1 MKTNDLITS
10 ALSQKMKWK
19 KTQTNDVLNAFI
31 EIIRKNLSEINDIE
45 LLDIGL
51 LENRI
56 KEQKVIVNPKTHR
69 KILYPPKKVLE
80 LKVSKQL
87 QEHLKNNRKMKII
100 TKEDIIKQLSEQ
112 TNLPQE
118 QIEIFVEKLNSV
130 IIEKL
135 ETDKSVNIEGLGEL
149 RLVWSN
155 YHKNTKLREGEPTEF
170 YKLRFEAEEQIKEL
184 VNKEF
189 SFLTPVDLT
198 EASEDIP
205 MNALSKQAEEIK
217 DILSEI
223 QEVDVEAITNTESG
237 TSSMVIESG
246 SIVIESNISESP
258 KIDTIVTEHSEP
270 TNTILSYPRT
280 FEVDTI
286 EDYSSDDVVIKD
298 SRRWLWILLISIG
311 VGILVGGFVF
321 FNYKYNFVDFD
332 MLLGSKVDKTIDEE
346 VFPDTIDSTAM
357 KNTDRDTLFFE
368 NRRYDEFI
376 DTVKV
381 TEGVT
386 LVQLS
391 LKYYGNKVF
400 WVYIYEANKDIL
412 PSANHIALGTK
423 IKIPS
428 MPNIF
433 IDPNDTFVM
442 NNVKKLKNRYV
453 E

>member
-1 MKTNDLITS
+1 MKT
-10 ALSQKMKWK
+10 
-19 KTQTNDVLNAFI
+19 
-31 EIIRKNLSEINDIE
+31 
-45 LLDIGL
+45 
-51 LENRI
+51 
-56 KEQKVIVNPKTHR
+56 
-69 KILYPPKKVLE
+69 
-80 LKVSKQL
+80 
-87 QEHLKNNRKMKII
+87 I

-118 QIEIFVEKLNSV
+118 QIEIFVEKLNST

-135 ETDKSVNIEGLGEL
+135 ETDKSVNIEGLGVL

-189 SFLTPVDLT
+189 GFLAPVDLT
-198 EASEDIP
+198 EASEDMP
-205 MNALSKQAEEIK
+205 LNALSKQAEEIK
-217 DILSEI
+217 DILCEI
-223 QEVDVEAITNTESG
+223 QEVDNEAITNTESG

-246 SIVIESNISESP
+246 SVVIESNISESP

-346 VFPDTIDSTAM
+346 VVPDTVDSTAM

-391 LKYYGNKVF
+391 LKYYGNKAF

-453 E
+453 K

>member
-1 MKTNDLITS
+1 MKT
-10 ALSQKMKWK
+10 
-19 KTQTNDVLNAFI
+19 
-31 EIIRKNLSEINDIE
+31 
-45 LLDIGL
+45 
-51 LENRI
+51 
-56 KEQKVIVNPKTHR
+56 
-69 KILYPPKKVLE
+69 
-80 LKVSKQL
+80 
-87 QEHLKNNRKMKII
+87 I

-118 QIEIFVEKLNSV
+118 QIEIFVEKLNST

-135 ETDKSVNIEGLGEL
+135 ETDKSVNIEGLGVL

-189 SFLTPVDLT
+189 GFLAPVDLT
-198 EASEDIP
+198 EASEDMP
-205 MNALSKQAEEIK
+205 LNALSKQAEEIK
-217 DILSEI
+217 DILCEI
-223 QEVDVEAITNTESG
+223 QEVDSEAITNTESG
-237 TSSMVIESG
+237 ASSMVIESG
-246 SIVIESNISESP
+246 SVVVESNISESP

-346 VFPDTIDSTAM
+346 VVPDTIDSTAM

-391 LKYYGNKVF
+391 LKYYGNKAF

-412 PSANHIALGTK
+412 PSANYIALGTK

-453 E
+453 K

>member
-1 MKTNDLITS
+1 MKT
-10 ALSQKMKWK
+10 
-19 KTQTNDVLNAFI
+19 
-31 EIIRKNLSEINDIE
+31 
-45 LLDIGL
+45 
-51 LENRI
+51 
-56 KEQKVIVNPKTHR
+56 
-69 KILYPPKKVLE
+69 
-80 LKVSKQL
+80 
-87 QEHLKNNRKMKII
+87 I

-118 QIEIFVEKLNSV
+118 QIEIFVEKLNST

-189 SFLTPVDLT
+189 GFLAPVDLT
-198 EASEDIP
+198 EASEDMP
-205 MNALSKQAEEIK
+205 LNALSKQAEEIK

-223 QEVDVEAITNTESG
+223 QEVDSEAITNTESG
-237 TSSMVIESG
+237 ASSMVIESG
-246 SIVIESNISESP
+246 SVVVESNISESP

-286 EDYSSDDVVIKD
+286 ENYSSDDVVIKD

-321 FNYKYNFVDFD
+321 FNYKYDFVDFD

-346 VFPDTIDSTAM
+346 VVPDTIDSTAM

-368 NRRYDEFI
+368 NRKYDEFI

-391 LKYYGNKVF
+391 LKYYGNKAF

-412 PSANHIALGTK
+412 PSANYIALGTK

-453 E
+453 K

>member
-1 MKTNDLITS
+1 MKT
-10 ALSQKMKWK
+10 
-19 KTQTNDVLNAFI
+19 
-31 EIIRKNLSEINDIE
+31 
-45 LLDIGL
+45 
-51 LENRI
+51 
-56 KEQKVIVNPKTHR
+56 
-69 KILYPPKKVLE
+69 
-80 LKVSKQL
+80 
-87 QEHLKNNRKMKII
+87 I

-118 QIEIFVEKLNSV
+118 QIEIFVEKLNST

-189 SFLTPVDLT
+189 GFLAPVDLT
-198 EASEDIP
+198 EASEDMP
-205 MNALSKQAEEIK
+205 LNALSKQAEEIK

-223 QEVDVEAITNTESG
+223 QEVDSEAITNTESG
-237 TSSMVIESG
+237 AS
-246 SIVIESNISESP
+246 SIVVESDSVMIESNISESP

-321 FNYKYNFVDFD
+321 FNYKYDFVDFD

-346 VFPDTIDSTAM
+346 VVPDTIDSTAM

-368 NRRYDEFI
+368 NRKYDEFI

-391 LKYYGNKVF
+391 LKYYGNKAF

-412 PSANHIALGTK
+412 PSANYIALGTK

-453 E
+453 K

>member
-1 MKTNDLITS
+1 MKT
-10 ALSQKMKWK
+10 
-19 KTQTNDVLNAFI
+19 
-31 EIIRKNLSEINDIE
+31 
-45 LLDIGL
+45 
-51 LENRI
+51 
-56 KEQKVIVNPKTHR
+56 
-69 KILYPPKKVLE
+69 
-80 LKVSKQL
+80 
-87 QEHLKNNRKMKII
+87 I

-118 QIEIFVEKLNSV
+118 QIEIFVEKLNST

-135 ETDKSVNIEGLGEL
+135 ETDKSVNIEGLGVL

-189 SFLTPVDLT
+189 GFLAPVDLT
-198 EASEDIP
+198 EASEDMP
-205 MNALSKQAEEIK
+205 LNALSKQAEEIK

-223 QEVDVEAITNTESG
+223 QEGDSEAITNTESG

-346 VFPDTIDSTAM
+346 VVPDTIDSTAM

-391 LKYYGNKVF
+391 LKYYGNKAF

-453 E
+453 K

>member
-1 MKTNDLITS
+1 MKT
-10 ALSQKMKWK
+10 
-19 KTQTNDVLNAFI
+19 
-31 EIIRKNLSEINDIE
+31 
-45 LLDIGL
+45 
-51 LENRI
+51 
-56 KEQKVIVNPKTHR
+56 
-69 KILYPPKKVLE
+69 
-80 LKVSKQL
+80 
-87 QEHLKNNRKMKII
+87 I
-100 TKEDIIKQLSEQ
+100 TKENIIKQLSEQ

-118 QIEIFVEKLNSV
+118 QIEIFVEKLNST

-135 ETDKSVNIEGLGEL
+135 ETDKSVKIEGLGVL

-189 SFLTPVDLT
+189 GFLTPVDLT
-198 EASEDIP
+198 EASEDMP
-205 MNALSKQAEEIK
+205 LNALSKQAEEIK

-223 QEVDVEAITNTESG
+223 QEVDSEAITNTESG
-237 TSSMVIESG
+237 ASSMVIESG
-246 SIVIESNISESP
+246 SVVVESNISESP

-321 FNYKYNFVDFD
+321 FNYKYDFVDFD

-346 VFPDTIDSTAM
+346 VIPDTIDSTAM

-368 NRRYDEFI
+368 NRKYDEFI

-391 LKYYGNKVF
+391 LKYYGNKAF

-412 PSANHIALGTK
+412 PSANYIALGTK

-442 NNVKKLKNRYV
+442 NNVKKLKNHYV
-453 E
+453 K

>member
-1 MKTNDLITS
+1 MKT
-10 ALSQKMKWK
+10 
-19 KTQTNDVLNAFI
+19 
-31 EIIRKNLSEINDIE
+31 
-45 LLDIGL
+45 
-51 LENRI
+51 
-56 KEQKVIVNPKTHR
+56 
-69 KILYPPKKVLE
+69 
-80 LKVSKQL
+80 
-87 QEHLKNNRKMKII
+87 I

-118 QIEIFVEKLNSV
+118 QIEIFVEKLNST

-189 SFLTPVDLT
+189 GFLAPVDLT
-198 EASEDIP
+198 EASEDMP
-205 MNALSKQAEEIK
+205 LNALSKQAEEIK

-223 QEVDVEAITNTESG
+223 QEVDIEVIDHTESG
-237 TSSMVIESG
+237 TSSIVVESD
-246 SIVIESNISESP
+246 SVMIESNISESP

-321 FNYKYNFVDFD
+321 FNYKYDFVDFD

-346 VFPDTIDSTAM
+346 VVPDTIDSTAM

-368 NRRYDEFI
+368 NRKYDEFI

-391 LKYYGNKVF
+391 LKYYGNKAF

-412 PSANHIALGTK
+412 LSANYIALGTK

-453 E
+453 K

>member
-1 MKTNDLITS
+1 MKT
-10 ALSQKMKWK
+10 
-19 KTQTNDVLNAFI
+19 
-31 EIIRKNLSEINDIE
+31 
-45 LLDIGL
+45 
-51 LENRI
+51 
-56 KEQKVIVNPKTHR
+56 
-69 KILYPPKKVLE
+69 
-80 LKVSKQL
+80 
-87 QEHLKNNRKMKII
+87 I

-112 TNLPQE
+112 INLPQE
-118 QIEIFVEKLNSV
+118 QIEIFVEKLNST

-135 ETDKSVNIEGLGEL
+135 ETDKSVNIEGLGVL

-189 SFLTPVDLT
+189 GFLAPVDLT
-198 EASEDIP
+198 EASEDMP
-205 MNALSKQAEEIK
+205 LNALSKQAEEIK
-217 DILSEI
+217 DILCEI
-223 QEVDVEAITNTESG
+223 QEVDSEAITNTESG
-237 TSSMVIESG
+237 ASSMVIESG
-246 SIVIESNISESP
+246 SVLIESNISESP

-298 SRRWLWILLISIG
+298 SRRWLWMLLISIG

-321 FNYKYNFVDFD
+321 FNYKYDFVDFD

-346 VFPDTIDSTAM
+346 VVPDTIDSTAM

-391 LKYYGNKVF
+391 LKYYGNKAF

-412 PSANHIALGTK
+412 PSANYIALGTK

-453 E
+453 K

>member
-1 MKTNDLITS
+1 MKT
-10 ALSQKMKWK
+10 
-19 KTQTNDVLNAFI
+19 
-31 EIIRKNLSEINDIE
+31 
-45 LLDIGL
+45 
-51 LENRI
+51 
-56 KEQKVIVNPKTHR
+56 
-69 KILYPPKKVLE
+69 
-80 LKVSKQL
+80 
-87 QEHLKNNRKMKII
+87 I

-118 QIEIFVEKLNSV
+118 QIEIFVEKLNST

-135 ETDKSVNIEGLGEL
+135 ETDKSVNIEGLGVL

-189 SFLTPVDLT
+189 GFLAPVDLT
-198 EASEDIP
+198 EASEDMP
-205 MNALSKQAEEIK
+205 LNALSKQAEEIK

-223 QEVDVEAITNTESG
+223 QEVDSEAITNTESG
-237 TSSMVIESG
+237 ASSMVIESG
-246 SIVIESNISESP
+246 SVVIESNISESP

-311 VGILVGGFVF
+311 IGILVGGFVF

-346 VFPDTIDSTAM
+346 VVPDTIDSTAM

-391 LKYYGNKVF
+391 LKYYGNKAF

-453 E
+453 K

>member
-1 MKTNDLITS
+1 MKT
-10 ALSQKMKWK
+10 
-19 KTQTNDVLNAFI
+19 
-31 EIIRKNLSEINDIE
+31 
-45 LLDIGL
+45 
-51 LENRI
+51 
-56 KEQKVIVNPKTHR
+56 
-69 KILYPPKKVLE
+69 
-80 LKVSKQL
+80 
-87 QEHLKNNRKMKII
+87 I

-118 QIEIFVEKLNSV
+118 QIEIFVEKLNST

-135 ETDKSVNIEGLGEL
+135 ETDKSVNIEGLGVL

-189 SFLTPVDLT
+189 GFLAPVDLT
-198 EASEDIP
+198 EASEDMP
-205 MNALSKQAEEIK
+205 LNALSKQAEEIK

-223 QEVDVEAITNTESG
+223 QEVDSEAITNTESG
-237 TSSMVIESG
+237 TSSIVVESD
-246 SIVIESNISESP
+246 SVVIESNISESP

-332 MLLGSKVDKTIDEE
+332 MLLDSKVDKTIDEE
-346 VFPDTIDSTAM
+346 VVPDTIDSTAM
-357 KNTDRDTLFFE
+357 KNTDKDTLFFE
-368 NRRYDEFI
+368 NRKYDEFV

-391 LKYYGNKVF
+391 LKYYGNKAF

-442 NNVKKLKNRYV
+442 NNIKKLKNRYV
-453 E
+453 K

>member
-1 MKTNDLITS
+1 MKT
-10 ALSQKMKWK
+10 
-19 KTQTNDVLNAFI
+19 
-31 EIIRKNLSEINDIE
+31 
-45 LLDIGL
+45 
-51 LENRI
+51 
-56 KEQKVIVNPKTHR
+56 
-69 KILYPPKKVLE
+69 
-80 LKVSKQL
+80 
-87 QEHLKNNRKMKII
+87 I

-118 QIEIFVEKLNSV
+118 QIEIFVEKLNST

-189 SFLTPVDLT
+189 GFLAPVDLT
-198 EASEDIP
+198 EASEDMP
-205 MNALSKQAEEIK
+205 LNALSKQAEEIK

-223 QEVDVEAITNTESG
+223 QEVDSEAITNTESG
-237 TSSMVIESG
+237 ASSMVIESG
-246 SIVIESNISESP
+246 SVVVESNISESP

-270 TNTILSYPRT
+270 TNTILSYPRK

-321 FNYKYNFVDFD
+321 FNYKYDFVDFD

-346 VFPDTIDSTAM
+346 VVPDTIDSTAM

-368 NRRYDEFI
+368 NRKYDEFI

-391 LKYYGNKVF
+391 LKYYGNKAF

-412 PSANHIALGTK
+412 PSANYIALGTK

-453 E
+453 K

>member
-1 MKTNDLITS
+1 MKT
-10 ALSQKMKWK
+10 
-19 KTQTNDVLNAFI
+19 
-31 EIIRKNLSEINDIE
+31 
-45 LLDIGL
+45 
-51 LENRI
+51 
-56 KEQKVIVNPKTHR
+56 
-69 KILYPPKKVLE
+69 
-80 LKVSKQL
+80 
-87 QEHLKNNRKMKII
+87 I

-118 QIEIFVEKLNSV
+118 QIEIFVEKLNST

-135 ETDKSVNIEGLGEL
+135 ETDKSVNIEGLGVL

-189 SFLTPVDLT
+189 GFLAPVDLT
-198 EASEDIP
+198 EASEDMP
-205 MNALSKQAEEIK
+205 LNALSKQAEEIK

-223 QEVDVEAITNTESG
+223 QEGDSEAITNTESG

-321 FNYKYNFVDFD
+321 FNYKYNFVNFD

-346 VFPDTIDSTAM
+346 VVPDTIDSTAM

-391 LKYYGNKVF
+391 LKYYGNKAF

>member
-1 MKTNDLITS
+1 MKT
-10 ALSQKMKWK
+10 
-19 KTQTNDVLNAFI
+19 
-31 EIIRKNLSEINDIE
+31 
-45 LLDIGL
+45 
-51 LENRI
+51 
-56 KEQKVIVNPKTHR
+56 
-69 KILYPPKKVLE
+69 
-80 LKVSKQL
+80 
-87 QEHLKNNRKMKII
+87 I

-118 QIEIFVEKLNSV
+118 QIEIFVEKLNST

-189 SFLTPVDLT
+189 GFLAPVDLT
-198 EASEDIP
+198 EASEDMP
-205 MNALSKQAEEIK
+205 LNALSKQAEEIK

-223 QEVDVEAITNTESG
+223 QEVDSEAITNTESG
-237 TSSMVIESG
+237 ASSIVVESD
-246 SIVIESNISESP
+246 SVVIESNISESP

-321 FNYKYNFVDFD
+321 FNYKYDFVDFD

-346 VFPDTIDSTAM
+346 VVPDTIDSTAM

-368 NRRYDEFI
+368 NRKYNEFI

-391 LKYYGNKVF
+391 LKYYGNKAF

-412 PSANHIALGTK
+412 PSANYIALGTK

-453 E
+453 K

>member
-1 MKTNDLITS
+1 MKT
-10 ALSQKMKWK
+10 
-19 KTQTNDVLNAFI
+19 
-31 EIIRKNLSEINDIE
+31 
-45 LLDIGL
+45 
-51 LENRI
+51 
-56 KEQKVIVNPKTHR
+56 
-69 KILYPPKKVLE
+69 
-80 LKVSKQL
+80 
-87 QEHLKNNRKMKII
+87 I

-118 QIEIFVEKLNSV
+118 QIEIFVEKLNST

-135 ETDKSVNIEGLGEL
+135 ETDKSVNIEGLGVL

-189 SFLTPVDLT
+189 GFLAPVDLT
-198 EASEDIP
+198 EASEDMP
-205 MNALSKQAEEIK
+205 LNALSKQAEEIK

-223 QEVDVEAITNTESG
+223 QEVDIEAIDHTESG
-237 TSSMVIESG
+237 TSSIVVESD
-246 SIVIESNISESP
+246 SVVIESNISESP

-321 FNYKYNFVDFD
+321 FNYKYDFVDFD

-346 VFPDTIDSTAM
+346 VIPDTIDSTAM

-368 NRRYDEFI
+368 NREYDEFI

-391 LKYYGNKVF
+391 LKYYGNKAF

-412 PSANHIALGTK
+412 PSANYIALGTK

-453 E
+453 K

>member
-1 MKTNDLITS
+1 MKT
-10 ALSQKMKWK
+10 
-19 KTQTNDVLNAFI
+19 
-31 EIIRKNLSEINDIE
+31 
-45 LLDIGL
+45 
-51 LENRI
+51 
-56 KEQKVIVNPKTHR
+56 
-69 KILYPPKKVLE
+69 
-80 LKVSKQL
+80 
-87 QEHLKNNRKMKII
+87 I

-118 QIEIFVEKLNSV
+118 QIEIFVEKLNST

-135 ETDKSVNIEGLGEL
+135 ETDKSVNIEGLGVL

-189 SFLTPVDLT
+189 GFLAPVDLT
-198 EASEDIP
+198 EASEDMP
-205 MNALSKQAEEIK
+205 LNALSKQAEEIK

-223 QEVDVEAITNTESG
+223 QEVDSEAIDHTESG
-237 TSSMVIESG
+237 TSSIVVESD
-246 SIVIESNISESP
+246 SVVIESNISESP

-321 FNYKYNFVDFD
+321 FNYKYDFVDFD

-346 VFPDTIDSTAM
+346 VIPDTIDSTAM

-368 NRRYDEFI
+368 NRKYDEFI

-391 LKYYGNKVF
+391 LKYYGNKAF

-412 PSANHIALGTK
+412 PSANYISLGTK

-428 MPNIF
+428 MTNIF

-453 E
+453 K

>member
-1 MKTNDLITS
+1 MKT
-10 ALSQKMKWK
+10 
-19 KTQTNDVLNAFI
+19 
-31 EIIRKNLSEINDIE
+31 
-45 LLDIGL
+45 
-51 LENRI
+51 
-56 KEQKVIVNPKTHR
+56 
-69 KILYPPKKVLE
+69 
-80 LKVSKQL
+80 
-87 QEHLKNNRKMKII
+87 I

-118 QIEIFVEKLNSV
+118 QIEIFVEKLNST

-135 ETDKSVNIEGLGEL
+135 ETDKSVNIEGLGVL

-189 SFLTPVDLT
+189 GFLTPVDIT
-198 EASEDIP
+198 ETSEDIP
-205 MNALSKQAEEIK
+205 LNALSKQAEEIK

-223 QEVDVEAITNTESG
+223 QEVDIEAIDHTESG
-237 TSSMVIESG
+237 TSSIVVESD
-246 SIVIESNISESP
+246 SVMIESNISESP

-321 FNYKYNFVDFD
+321 FNYKYDFVDFD

-346 VFPDTIDSTAM
+346 VVPDTIDSTAM

-368 NRRYDEFI
+368 NRKYDEFI

-391 LKYYGNKVF
+391 LKYYGNKAF

-412 PSANHIALGTK
+412 PSANYIALGTK

-453 E
+453 K

>member
-1 MKTNDLITS
+1 MKT
-10 ALSQKMKWK
+10 
-19 KTQTNDVLNAFI
+19 
-31 EIIRKNLSEINDIE
+31 
-45 LLDIGL
+45 
-51 LENRI
+51 
-56 KEQKVIVNPKTHR
+56 
-69 KILYPPKKVLE
+69 
-80 LKVSKQL
+80 
-87 QEHLKNNRKMKII
+87 I
-100 TKEDIIKQLSEQ
+100 TKENIIKQLSEQ

-118 QIEIFVEKLNSV
+118 QIEIFVEKLNST

-189 SFLTPVDLT
+189 GFLAPVDLT
-198 EASEDIP
+198 EASEDMP
-205 MNALSKQAEEIK
+205 LNALSKQAEEIK

-223 QEVDVEAITNTESG
+223 QEVDSEAIDHTESG
-237 TSSMVIESG
+237 TSSIVVESD
-246 SIVIESNISESP
+246 SVMIESNISESP

-321 FNYKYNFVDFD
+321 FNYKYDFVDFD

-346 VFPDTIDSTAM
+346 VVPDTIDSTAM

-368 NRRYDEFI
+368 NRKYDEFI

-391 LKYYGNKVF
+391 LKYYGNKAF

-412 PSANHIALGTK
+412 PSANYIALGTK

-453 E
+453 K

>member
-1 MKTNDLITS
+1 MKT
-10 ALSQKMKWK
+10 
-19 KTQTNDVLNAFI
+19 
-31 EIIRKNLSEINDIE
+31 
-45 LLDIGL
+45 
-51 LENRI
+51 
-56 KEQKVIVNPKTHR
+56 
-69 KILYPPKKVLE
+69 
-80 LKVSKQL
+80 
-87 QEHLKNNRKMKII
+87 I

-118 QIEIFVEKLNSV
+118 QIEIFVEKLNST

-189 SFLTPVDLT
+189 GFLAPVDLT
-198 EASEDIP
+198 EASEDMP
-205 MNALSKQAEEIK
+205 LNALSKQAEEIK

-223 QEVDVEAITNTESG
+223 QEVDSEAITNTESG
-237 TSSMVIESG
+237 ASSMVIESG
-246 SIVIESNISESP
+246 SVVVESNISESP

-298 SRRWLWILLISIG
+298 SRRWLWMLLISIG

-321 FNYKYNFVDFD
+321 FNYKYDFVDFD

-346 VFPDTIDSTAM
+346 VIPDTIDSTAM

-368 NRRYDEFI
+368 NRKYDEFI

-391 LKYYGNKVF
+391 LKYYGNKAF

-412 PSANHIALGTK
+412 PSANYIALGTK

-453 E
+453 K

>member
-1 MKTNDLITS
+1 MKT
-10 ALSQKMKWK
+10 
-19 KTQTNDVLNAFI
+19 
-31 EIIRKNLSEINDIE
+31 
-45 LLDIGL
+45 
-51 LENRI
+51 
-56 KEQKVIVNPKTHR
+56 
-69 KILYPPKKVLE
+69 
-80 LKVSKQL
+80 
-87 QEHLKNNRKMKII
+87 I

-118 QIEIFVEKLNSV
+118 QIEIFVEKLNST

-135 ETDKSVNIEGLGEL
+135 ETDKSVNIEGLGVL

-189 SFLTPVDLT
+189 GFLAPVDLT
-198 EASEDIP
+198 EASEDMP
-205 MNALSKQAEEIK
+205 LNALSKQAEEIK

-223 QEVDVEAITNTESG
+223 QEVDSEAITNTESG

-246 SIVIESNISESP
+246 SVVIESNISESP

-346 VFPDTIDSTAM
+346 VVPDTVDSTAM

-391 LKYYGNKVF
+391 LKYYGNKAF

-453 E
+453 K

>member
-1 MKTNDLITS
+1 MKT
-10 ALSQKMKWK
+10 
-19 KTQTNDVLNAFI
+19 
-31 EIIRKNLSEINDIE
+31 
-45 LLDIGL
+45 
-51 LENRI
+51 
-56 KEQKVIVNPKTHR
+56 
-69 KILYPPKKVLE
+69 
-80 LKVSKQL
+80 
-87 QEHLKNNRKMKII
+87 I

-118 QIEIFVEKLNSV
+118 QIEIFVEKLNST

-135 ETDKSVNIEGLGEL
+135 ETDKSVNIEGLGVL

-189 SFLTPVDLT
+189 GFLAPVDLT
-198 EASEDIP
+198 EASEDMP
-205 MNALSKQAEEIK
+205 LNALSKQAEEIK
-217 DILSEI
+217 DILCKI
-223 QEVDVEAITNTESG
+223 QEVDNEAITNTESG

-246 SIVIESNISESP
+246 SVVIESNISESP

-311 VGILVGGFVF
+311 VGILVGLFVF

-346 VFPDTIDSTAM
+346 VVPDTIDSTAM

-391 LKYYGNKVF
+391 LKYYGNKAF

-453 E
+453 K

>member
-1 MKTNDLITS
+1 MKT
-10 ALSQKMKWK
+10 
-19 KTQTNDVLNAFI
+19 
-31 EIIRKNLSEINDIE
+31 
-45 LLDIGL
+45 
-51 LENRI
+51 
-56 KEQKVIVNPKTHR
+56 
-69 KILYPPKKVLE
+69 
-80 LKVSKQL
+80 
-87 QEHLKNNRKMKII
+87 I

-118 QIEIFVEKLNSV
+118 QIEIFVEKLNST

-135 ETDKSVNIEGLGEL
+135 ETDKSVNIEGLGVL

-189 SFLTPVDLT
+189 GFLAPVDLT
-198 EASEDIP
+198 EASEDMP
-205 MNALSKQAEEIK
+205 LNALSKQAEEIK
-217 DILSEI
+217 DILCEI
-223 QEVDVEAITNTESG
+223 QEVDSEAITNTESG
-237 TSSMVIESG
+237 ASSMVIES
-246 SIVIESNISESP
+246 SSVVIESNISESP

-346 VFPDTIDSTAM
+346 LVPDTIDSTAM

-391 LKYYGNKVF
+391 LKYYGNKAF

-453 E
+453 K

>member
-1 MKTNDLITS
+1 MKT
-10 ALSQKMKWK
+10 
-19 KTQTNDVLNAFI
+19 
-31 EIIRKNLSEINDIE
+31 
-45 LLDIGL
+45 
-51 LENRI
+51 
-56 KEQKVIVNPKTHR
+56 
-69 KILYPPKKVLE
+69 
-80 LKVSKQL
+80 
-87 QEHLKNNRKMKII
+87 I

-118 QIEIFVEKLNSV
+118 QIEIFVEKLNST

-135 ETDKSVNIEGLGEL
+135 ETDKSVNIEGLGVL

-189 SFLTPVDLT
+189 GFLAPVDLT
-198 EASEDIP
+198 EASEDMP
-205 MNALSKQAEEIK
+205 LNALSKQAEEIK
-217 DILSEI
+217 DILCEI
-223 QEVDVEAITNTESG
+223 QEVDNEAITNTESG

-246 SIVIESNISESP
+246 SVVIESNISESP

-321 FNYKYNFVDFD
+321 FNYKYNFADFD
-332 MLLGSKVDKTIDEE
+332 MLLGSKADKTIDEE
-346 VFPDTIDSTAM
+346 VVPDTIDSTAM

-453 E
+453 K

>member
-1 MKTNDLITS
+1 MKT
-10 ALSQKMKWK
+10 
-19 KTQTNDVLNAFI
+19 
-31 EIIRKNLSEINDIE
+31 
-45 LLDIGL
+45 
-51 LENRI
+51 
-56 KEQKVIVNPKTHR
+56 
-69 KILYPPKKVLE
+69 
-80 LKVSKQL
+80 
-87 QEHLKNNRKMKII
+87 I

-118 QIEIFVEKLNSV
+118 QIEIFVEKLNST

-189 SFLTPVDLT
+189 GFLAPVDLT

-205 MNALSKQAEEIK
+205 LNALSKQAEEIK

-223 QEVDVEAITNTESG
+223 QEVDSEAITNTESG
-237 TSSMVIESG
+237 ASSMVIESG
-246 SIVIESNISESP
+246 SVVVESNISESP

-311 VGILVGGFVF
+311 VGILVGVFVF
-321 FNYKYNFVDFD
+321 FNYKYDFVDFD

-346 VFPDTIDSTAM
+346 VITDTIDSTAM

-368 NRRYDEFI
+368 NRKYDEFI

-391 LKYYGNKVF
+391 LKYYGNKAF

-412 PSANHIALGTK
+412 PSANYIALGTK

-453 E
+453 K

>member
-1 MKTNDLITS
+1 MKT
-10 ALSQKMKWK
+10 
-19 KTQTNDVLNAFI
+19 
-31 EIIRKNLSEINDIE
+31 
-45 LLDIGL
+45 
-51 LENRI
+51 
-56 KEQKVIVNPKTHR
+56 
-69 KILYPPKKVLE
+69 
-80 LKVSKQL
+80 
-87 QEHLKNNRKMKII
+87 I

-118 QIEIFVEKLNSV
+118 QIEIFVEKLNST

-135 ETDKSVNIEGLGEL
+135 ETDKSVNIEGLGVL

-189 SFLTPVDLT
+189 GFLAPVDLT
-198 EASEDIP
+198 EASEDMP
-205 MNALSKQAEEIK
+205 LNALSKQAEEIK

-223 QEVDVEAITNTESG
+223 QEVDIEAITNTESG
-237 TSSMVIESG
+237 TSSIVVESD
-246 SIVIESNISESP
+246 SVVIESNISESP

-332 MLLGSKVDKTIDEE
+332 MLLDSKVDKTIDEE
-346 VFPDTIDSTAM
+346 VVPDTIDSTAM
-357 KNTDRDTLFFE
+357 KNTDKDTLFFE
-368 NRRYDEFI
+368 NRKYDEFV

-391 LKYYGNKVF
+391 LKYYGNKAF

-442 NNVKKLKNRYV
+442 NNIKKLKNRYV
-453 E
+453 K

>member
-1 MKTNDLITS
+1 MKT
-10 ALSQKMKWK
+10 
-19 KTQTNDVLNAFI
+19 
-31 EIIRKNLSEINDIE
+31 
-45 LLDIGL
+45 
-51 LENRI
+51 
-56 KEQKVIVNPKTHR
+56 
-69 KILYPPKKVLE
+69 
-80 LKVSKQL
+80 
-87 QEHLKNNRKMKII
+87 I

-118 QIEIFVEKLNSV
+118 QIEIFVEKLNST

-189 SFLTPVDLT
+189 GFLAPVDLT
-198 EASEDIP
+198 EASEDMP
-205 MNALSKQAEEIK
+205 LNALSKQAEEIK

-223 QEVDVEAITNTESG
+223 QEVDSEAITNTESG
-237 TSSMVIESG
+237 ASSMVIESG
-246 SIVIESNISESP
+246 SVVVESNISESP

-298 SRRWLWILLISIG
+298 SRRWLWMLLISIG

-321 FNYKYNFVDFD
+321 FNYKYDFVDFD

-346 VFPDTIDSTAM
+346 VIPDTIDSTAM

-368 NRRYDEFI
+368 NRKYDEFI

-391 LKYYGNKVF
+391 LKYYGNKAF

-412 PSANHIALGTK
+412 PSANYIALGTK
-423 IKIPS
+423 IQIPS

-453 E
+453 K

>member
-1 MKTNDLITS
+1 MKT
-10 ALSQKMKWK
+10 
-19 KTQTNDVLNAFI
+19 
-31 EIIRKNLSEINDIE
+31 
-45 LLDIGL
+45 
-51 LENRI
+51 
-56 KEQKVIVNPKTHR
+56 
-69 KILYPPKKVLE
+69 
-80 LKVSKQL
+80 
-87 QEHLKNNRKMKII
+87 I

-112 TNLPQE
+112 INLPQE
-118 QIEIFVEKLNSV
+118 QIEIFVEKLNST

-135 ETDKSVNIEGLGEL
+135 ETDKSVNIEGLGVL

-189 SFLTPVDLT
+189 GFLAPVDLT
-198 EASEDIP
+198 EASEDMP
-205 MNALSKQAEEIK
+205 LNALSKQAEEIK
-217 DILSEI
+217 DILCEI
-223 QEVDVEAITNTESG
+223 QEVDSEAITNTESG
-237 TSSMVIESG
+237 ASSMVIESG
-246 SIVIESNISESP
+246 SVLIESNISESP

-346 VFPDTIDSTAM
+346 VVPDTIDSTAM

-391 LKYYGNKVF
+391 LKYYGNKAF

-453 E
+453 K

>member
-1 MKTNDLITS
+1 MKT
-10 ALSQKMKWK
+10 
-19 KTQTNDVLNAFI
+19 
-31 EIIRKNLSEINDIE
+31 
-45 LLDIGL
+45 
-51 LENRI
+51 
-56 KEQKVIVNPKTHR
+56 
-69 KILYPPKKVLE
+69 
-80 LKVSKQL
+80 
-87 QEHLKNNRKMKII
+87 I

-118 QIEIFVEKLNSV
+118 QIEIFVEKLNST

-135 ETDKSVNIEGLGEL
+135 ETDKSVNIEGLGVL

-189 SFLTPVDLT
+189 GFLAPVDLT
-198 EASEDIP
+198 EASEDMP
-205 MNALSKQAEEIK
+205 LNALSKQAEEIK

-223 QEVDVEAITNTESG
+223 QEVDSEAITNTESG
-237 TSSMVIESG
+237 ASSMVIESG
-246 SIVIESNISESP
+246 SVVIESNISESP

-321 FNYKYNFVDFD
+321 FNYKYDFVDFD

-346 VFPDTIDSTAM
+346 VVPDTIDSTAM

-391 LKYYGNKVF
+391 LKYYGNKAF

-412 PSANHIALGTK
+412 PSANYIALGTK

-453 E
+453 K

>member
-1 MKTNDLITS
+1 MKT
-10 ALSQKMKWK
+10 
-19 KTQTNDVLNAFI
+19 
-31 EIIRKNLSEINDIE
+31 
-45 LLDIGL
+45 
-51 LENRI
+51 
-56 KEQKVIVNPKTHR
+56 
-69 KILYPPKKVLE
+69 
-80 LKVSKQL
+80 
-87 QEHLKNNRKMKII
+87 I

-118 QIEIFVEKLNSV
+118 QIEIFVEKLNST

-189 SFLTPVDLT
+189 GFLAPVDLT
-198 EASEDIP
+198 EASEDMP
-205 MNALSKQAEEIK
+205 LNALSKQAEEIK

-223 QEVDVEAITNTESG
+223 QEVDSEAITNTESG
-237 TSSMVIESG
+237 ASSIVVESDSVVIESDI
-246 SIVIESNISESP
+246 SKSLKTNTTTTEYNEPLSAMLSES
-258 KIDTIVTEHSEP
+258 KVSEIEN
-270 TNTILSYPRT
+270 NTGT
-280 FEVDTI
+280 ADN
-286 EDYSSDDVVIKD
+286 YSSDDVVIKD

-346 VFPDTIDSTAM
+346 VVPDTIDSTAM

-391 LKYYGNKVF
+391 LKYYGNKAF

>member
-1 MKTNDLITS
+1 MKT
-10 ALSQKMKWK
+10 
-19 KTQTNDVLNAFI
+19 
-31 EIIRKNLSEINDIE
+31 
-45 LLDIGL
+45 
-51 LENRI
+51 
-56 KEQKVIVNPKTHR
+56 
-69 KILYPPKKVLE
+69 
-80 LKVSKQL
+80 
-87 QEHLKNNRKMKII
+87 I

-118 QIEIFVEKLNSV
+118 QIEIFVEKLNST

-135 ETDKSVNIEGLGEL
+135 ETDKSVNIEGLGVL

-189 SFLTPVDLT
+189 GFLAPVDLT
-198 EASEDIP
+198 EASEDMP
-205 MNALSKQAEEIK
+205 LNALSKQAEEIK

-223 QEVDVEAITNTESG
+223 QEGDSEAITNTESG

-246 SIVIESNISESP
+246 SVVIESNISESP

-346 VFPDTIDSTAM
+346 VVPDTIDSTAM
-357 KNTDRDTLFFE
+357 KNTDKDTLFFE
-368 NRRYDEFI
+368 NRKYDEFV

-442 NNVKKLKNRYV
+442 NNIKKLKNRYV
-453 E
+453 K

>member
-1 MKTNDLITS
+1 MKT
-10 ALSQKMKWK
+10 
-19 KTQTNDVLNAFI
+19 
-31 EIIRKNLSEINDIE
+31 
-45 LLDIGL
+45 
-51 LENRI
+51 
-56 KEQKVIVNPKTHR
+56 
-69 KILYPPKKVLE
+69 
-80 LKVSKQL
+80 
-87 QEHLKNNRKMKII
+87 I

-118 QIEIFVEKLNSV
+118 QIEIFVEKLNST

-189 SFLTPVDLT
+189 GFLTPVDIT
-198 EASEDIP
+198 ETSEDIP
-205 MNALSKQAEEIK
+205 LNALSKQAEEIK

-223 QEVDVEAITNTESG
+223 QEVDSEAITNTESG
-237 TSSMVIESG
+237 TSSIVVKAD
-246 SIVIESNISESP
+246 SIVIDSDISESP

-321 FNYKYNFVDFD
+321 FNYKYDFVDFD

-346 VFPDTIDSTAM
+346 VVPDTIDSTAM

-368 NRRYDEFI
+368 NRKYDEFI

-391 LKYYGNKVF
+391 LKYYGNKAF

-412 PSANHIALGTK
+412 PSANYIALGTK

-453 E
+453 K

>member
-1 MKTNDLITS
+1 MKT
-10 ALSQKMKWK
+10 
-19 KTQTNDVLNAFI
+19 
-31 EIIRKNLSEINDIE
+31 
-45 LLDIGL
+45 
-51 LENRI
+51 
-56 KEQKVIVNPKTHR
+56 
-69 KILYPPKKVLE
+69 
-80 LKVSKQL
+80 
-87 QEHLKNNRKMKII
+87 I

-118 QIEIFVEKLNSV
+118 QIEIFVEKLNST

-135 ETDKSVNIEGLGEL
+135 ETDKSVNIEGLGVL

-189 SFLTPVDLT
+189 GFLAPVDLT
-198 EASEDIP
+198 EASEDMP
-205 MNALSKQAEEIK
+205 LNALSKQAEEIK

-223 QEVDVEAITNTESG
+223 QEVDIEAIAHTESG
-237 TSSMVIESG
+237 TSSIVVEAN
-246 SIVIESNISESP
+246 SIVIESDISESP

-321 FNYKYNFVDFD
+321 FNYKYDFVDFD

-346 VFPDTIDSTAM
+346 VVPDTIDSTAM
-357 KNTDRDTLFFE
+357 KNTDRDTLFFK
-368 NRRYDEFI
+368 NRKYDEFI

-391 LKYYGNKVF
+391 LKYYGNKAF

-412 PSANHIALGTK
+412 PSANYIALGTK

-453 E
+453 K

>member
-1 MKTNDLITS
+1 
-10 ALSQKMKWK
+10 
-19 KTQTNDVLNAFI
+19 
-31 EIIRKNLSEINDIE
+31 
-45 LLDIGL
+45 
-51 LENRI
+51 
-56 KEQKVIVNPKTHR
+56 
-69 KILYPPKKVLE
+69 
-80 LKVSKQL
+80 
-87 QEHLKNNRKMKII
+87 MKII

-118 QIEIFVEKLNSV
+118 QIEIFVEKLNST

-135 ETDKSVNIEGLGEL
+135 ETDKSVNIEGLGVL

-189 SFLTPVDLT
+189 GFLAPVDLT
-198 EASEDIP
+198 EASEDMP
-205 MNALSKQAEEIK
+205 LNALSKQAEEIK

-223 QEVDVEAITNTESG
+223 QEVDSEAITNTESG

-246 SIVIESNISESP
+246 SVVIESNISESP

-346 VFPDTIDSTAM
+346 VVPDTIDSTAM

-381 TEGVT
+381 TEGIT

-391 LKYYGNKVF
+391 LKYYGNKAF

-453 E
+453 K

>member
-1 MKTNDLITS
+1 
-10 ALSQKMKWK
+10 
-19 KTQTNDVLNAFI
+19 
-31 EIIRKNLSEINDIE
+31 
-45 LLDIGL
+45 
-51 LENRI
+51 
-56 KEQKVIVNPKTHR
+56 
-69 KILYPPKKVLE
+69 
-80 LKVSKQL
+80 
-87 QEHLKNNRKMKII
+87 MKII

-118 QIEIFVEKLNSV
+118 QIEIFVEKLNST

-135 ETDKSVNIEGLGEL
+135 ETDKSVNIEGLGVL

-189 SFLTPVDLT
+189 GFLAPVDLT
-198 EASEDIP
+198 EASEDMP
-205 MNALSKQAEEIK
+205 LNALSKQAEEIK

-223 QEVDVEAITNTESG
+223 QEVDSEAITNTESG

-246 SIVIESNISESP
+246 SVVIESNISESP

-298 SRRWLWILLISIG
+298 SRRWLWILLISTGI
-311 VGILVGGFVF
+311 GILVGLFVF

-346 VFPDTIDSTAM
+346 VVPDTVDSTAM

-391 LKYYGNKVF
+391 LKYYGNKAF

-442 NNVKKLKNRYV
+442 NNIKKLKNRYV

>member
-1 MKTNDLITS
+1 MKT
-10 ALSQKMKWK
+10 
-19 KTQTNDVLNAFI
+19 
-31 EIIRKNLSEINDIE
+31 
-45 LLDIGL
+45 
-51 LENRI
+51 
-56 KEQKVIVNPKTHR
+56 
-69 KILYPPKKVLE
+69 
-80 LKVSKQL
+80 
-87 QEHLKNNRKMKII
+87 I

-118 QIEIFVEKLNSV
+118 QIEIFVEKLNST

-189 SFLTPVDLT
+189 GFLAPVDLT
-198 EASEDIP
+198 EASEDMP
-205 MNALSKQAEEIK
+205 LNALSKQAEEIK

-223 QEVDVEAITNTESG
+223 QEVDSEAITNTESG
-237 TSSMVIESG
+237 ASSMVIESG
-246 SIVIESNISESP
+246 SVVVESNISESP

-270 TNTILSYPRT
+270 TNTILSYPRK

-321 FNYKYNFVDFD
+321 FNYKYDFVDFD

-346 VFPDTIDSTAM
+346 VIPDTIDSTAM

-368 NRRYDEFI
+368 NRKYDEFI

-391 LKYYGNKVF
+391 LKYYGNKAF

-453 E
+453 K

>member
-1 MKTNDLITS
+1 MKT
-10 ALSQKMKWK
+10 
-19 KTQTNDVLNAFI
+19 
-31 EIIRKNLSEINDIE
+31 
-45 LLDIGL
+45 
-51 LENRI
+51 
-56 KEQKVIVNPKTHR
+56 
-69 KILYPPKKVLE
+69 
-80 LKVSKQL
+80 
-87 QEHLKNNRKMKII
+87 I

-118 QIEIFVEKLNSV
+118 QIEIFVEKLNST

-189 SFLTPVDLT
+189 GFLAPVDLT
-198 EASEDIP
+198 EASEDMP
-205 MNALSKQAEEIK
+205 LNALSKQAEEIK

-223 QEVDVEAITNTESG
+223 QEVDSEAITNTESG
-237 TSSMVIESG
+237 ASSMVIESG
-246 SIVIESNISESP
+246 SVVVESNISESP
-258 KIDTIVTEHSEP
+258 KIDTIVTEHCEP

-298 SRRWLWILLISIG
+298 SRRWLWMLLISIG

-321 FNYKYNFVDFD
+321 FNYKYDFVDFD

-346 VFPDTIDSTAM
+346 VIPDTIDSTAM

-368 NRRYDEFI
+368 NRKYDEFI

-391 LKYYGNKVF
+391 LKYYGNKAF

-412 PSANHIALGTK
+412 PSANYIALGTK

-453 E
+453 K

>member
-1 MKTNDLITS
+1 MKT
-10 ALSQKMKWK
+10 
-19 KTQTNDVLNAFI
+19 
-31 EIIRKNLSEINDIE
+31 
-45 LLDIGL
+45 
-51 LENRI
+51 
-56 KEQKVIVNPKTHR
+56 
-69 KILYPPKKVLE
+69 
-80 LKVSKQL
+80 
-87 QEHLKNNRKMKII
+87 I

-118 QIEIFVEKLNSV
+118 QIEIFVEKLNST

-135 ETDKSVNIEGLGEL
+135 ETDKSVNIEGLGVL

-189 SFLTPVDLT
+189 GFLAPVDLT
-198 EASEDIP
+198 EASEDMP
-205 MNALSKQAEEIK
+205 LNALSKQAEEIK

-223 QEVDVEAITNTESG
+223 QEVDSEAITNTESG
-237 TSSMVIESG
+237 ASSMVIESG
-246 SIVIESNISESP
+246 SVVIESNISESP

-346 VFPDTIDSTAM
+346 VVPDTIDSTAM

-391 LKYYGNKVF
+391 LKYYGNKAF

-453 E
+453 K

>member
-1 MKTNDLITS
+1 MKT
-10 ALSQKMKWK
+10 
-19 KTQTNDVLNAFI
+19 
-31 EIIRKNLSEINDIE
+31 
-45 LLDIGL
+45 
-51 LENRI
+51 
-56 KEQKVIVNPKTHR
+56 
-69 KILYPPKKVLE
+69 
-80 LKVSKQL
+80 
-87 QEHLKNNRKMKII
+87 I

-118 QIEIFVEKLNSV
+118 QIEIFVEKLNST

-189 SFLTPVDLT
+189 GFLAPVDLT
-198 EASEDIP
+198 EASEDMP
-205 MNALSKQAEEIK
+205 LNALSKQAEEIK

-223 QEVDVEAITNTESG
+223 QEVDSEAITNTESG
-237 TSSMVIESG
+237 ASSMVIESG
-246 SIVIESNISESP
+246 SVVVESNISESP

-311 VGILVGGFVF
+311 VGILVGLFVF

-346 VFPDTIDSTAM
+346 VVPDTIDSTAM

-368 NRRYDEFI
+368 NRKYDEFI

-391 LKYYGNKVF
+391 LKYYGNKAF

-423 IKIPS
+423 IQIPS

-453 E
+453 K

>member
-1 MKTNDLITS
+1 MKT
-10 ALSQKMKWK
+10 
-19 KTQTNDVLNAFI
+19 
-31 EIIRKNLSEINDIE
+31 
-45 LLDIGL
+45 
-51 LENRI
+51 
-56 KEQKVIVNPKTHR
+56 
-69 KILYPPKKVLE
+69 
-80 LKVSKQL
+80 
-87 QEHLKNNRKMKII
+87 I

-118 QIEIFVEKLNSV
+118 QIEIFVEKLNST

-135 ETDKSVNIEGLGEL
+135 ETDKSVNIEGLGVL

-189 SFLTPVDLT
+189 GFLAPVDLT

-223 QEVDVEAITNTESG
+223 QEVDSEAITNTESG
-237 TSSMVIESG
+237 ASSMVIESG
-246 SIVIESNISESP
+246 SVVIESNISESP

-286 EDYSSDDVVIKD
+286 EDYSSDNVVIKD
-298 SRRWLWILLISIG
+298 SHRWLWILLISIG
-311 VGILVGGFVF
+311 VGILVVGFVF

-346 VFPDTIDSTAM
+346 VVPDTIDSTAM
-357 KNTDRDTLFFE
+357 KNTDKDTLFFE

-391 LKYYGNKVF
+391 LKYYGNKAF